1 MQSQGAGG
9 TVRRIWRYPVKS
21 LCGEEMDHI
30 EVDRRGLA
38 RDRQLAIYN
47 PDGKI
52 ASGKETRRFCRIP
65 GLLMASARTQGQ
77 DVILHRG
84 QESVAVSD
92 PQVHE
97 RISNWFGQPLTLAK
111 ETQISHF
118 DELPVSLLTTAAL
131 DQVAGWLDQG
141 PVEPSRFRANVL
153 IDAPG
158 EGCIEDDWVGHR
170 LVFAS
175 GLRLEVVS
183 RITRCVMITMRSVTA
198 PPDLRVLSV
207 LADRH
212 DACLGVVARVV
223 QPGAIEVG
231 AQIQLD

>member
-1 MQSQGAGG
+1 
-9 TVRRIWRYPVKS
+9 
-21 LCGEEMDHI
+21 
-30 EVDRRGLA
+30 
-38 RDRQLAIYN
+38 
-47 PDGKI
+47 
-52 ASGKETRRFCRIP
+52 
-65 GLLMASARTQGQ
+65 
-77 DVILHRG
+77 VILHRG

-92 PQVHE
+92 PQVHAH
-97 RISNWFGQPLTLAK
+97 ISNWFGQSLTLAH
-111 ETQISHF
+111 EGQISHF

-131 DQVAGWLDQG
+131 DQLAGWLDQG
-141 PVEPSRFRANVL
+141 AVEPSRFRANLL

-158 EGCIEDDWVGHR
+158 AGCVEDDWVGHH

-198 PPDLRVLSV
+198 PSDRRVLSV

-223 QPGAIEVG
+223 QPGAIELG